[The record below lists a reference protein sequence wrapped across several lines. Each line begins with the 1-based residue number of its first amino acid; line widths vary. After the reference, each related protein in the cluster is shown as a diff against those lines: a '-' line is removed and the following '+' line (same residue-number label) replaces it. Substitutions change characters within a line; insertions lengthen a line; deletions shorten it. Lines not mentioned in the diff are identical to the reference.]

1 MELSL
6 LNVLT
11 ISSCF
16 GLDLIKILS
25 PTESSFINDL
35 EGVDINSYLQFQVD
49 PKMLPPPR
57 KVNHVQTKHN
67 YLLSR
72 SKYIMLKLQNNY
84 LPFSVVSC
92 KYFFLIHFIS
102 LSWFMHALFCKFFR
116 WHNEN
121 ACALSFAVIYYK
133 EPPRP

>member
-49 PKMLPPPR
+49 QKCSPPR

-72 SKYIMLKLQNNY
+72 SQYIMLKLQNN
-84 LPFSVVSC
+84 
-92 KYFFLIHFIS
+92 
-102 LSWFMHALFCKFFR
+102 
-116 WHNEN
+116 
-121 ACALSFAVIYYK
+121 
-133 EPPRP
+133 